1 MTSGRE
7 TILITVLCAVS
18 GWLGGAASARGS
30 FFDALLG
37 VDSLKWMLVLSFV
50 GLVASKPWRLG
61 AHSKYW
67 LVWGILSGLS
77 SGLLSLVT
85 YFLIWPYEGHGR
97 ERVFTTVVAMLVS
110 YPALF
115 IGLACCIGCVVNAI
129 IRDQEHRAVHRHN
142 LRIQQRRQ
150 SSESASTAEMDDS
163 SDDGLREVIDE
174 FIEEVLPHH
183 SRYWPY
189 AHIGV
194 LIMALGAAAML
205 IWSHRPPEKSVSVM
219 SGRDQECCRQA
230 YKAFITKVGVSY
242 AIFESERFCDTSCNN
257 VSECLQGCKEM
268 RETCVSVK
276 PGEESC
282 KQTYRNCVLACPDI
296 TE

>member
-50 GLVASKPWRLG
+50 GLVVSKPWRLG

-67 LVWGILSGLS
+67 LVWGLLAGLS

-115 IGLACCIGCVVNAI
+115 IGLPVASAALSTPSFGTNSIALFIVTINEFSNVDKALKAQAQLNWT
-129 IRDQEHRAVHRHN
+129 IRRMMGFA
-142 LRIQQRRQ
+142 
-150 SSESASTAEMDDS
+150 
-163 SDDGLREVIDE
+163 
-174 FIEEVLPHH
+174 
-183 SRYWPY
+183 
-189 AHIGV
+189 
-194 LIMALGAAAML
+194 
-205 IWSHRPPEKSVSVM
+205 K
-219 SGRDQECCRQA
+219 
-230 YKAFITKVGVSY
+230 
-242 AIFESERFCDTSCNN
+242 
-257 VSECLQGCKEM
+257 
-268 RETCVSVK
+268 
-276 PGEESC
+276 
-282 KQTYRNCVLACPDI
+282 
-296 TE
+296 

>member
-1 MTSGRE
+1 MTSRKE
-7 TILITVLCAVS
+7 TILITVFCALS

-37 VDSLKWMLVLSFV
+37 VDSLKWMLVLMFI
-50 GLVASKPWRLG
+50 GLITSKPWRLG

-67 LVWGILSGLS
+67 FIWGVLAGLS
-77 SGLLSLVT
+77 SGFLSLVT
-85 YFLIWPYEGHGR
+85 YFMIWPYDGHGR
-97 ERVFTTVVAMLVS
+97 ERVFTTVAAMLVS

-129 IRDQEHRAVHRHN
+129 IRDQEHRAVRRHN
-142 LRIQQRRQ
+142 HRVQRRRESVGLTNTADQ
-150 SSESASTAEMDDS
+150 DDPSEE
-163 SDDGLREVIDE
+163 GLREVIDE
-174 FIEEVLPHH
+174 FVEELIPHH

-194 LIMALGAAAML
+194 LIMALGGAAIL
-205 IWSHRPPEKSVSVM
+205 IWSHRPPEKSAPVM

-242 AIFESERFCDTSCNN
+242 AIFESERFCDTSCSN
-257 VSECLQGCKEM
+257 VSACLQECKAM

-276 PGEESC
+276 PSEDSC
-282 KQTYRNCVLACPDI
+282 KQSYRNCVLACPDT